1 MGGLRI
7 RNNTG
12 TAARCQQHTTI
23 PWEIHMNRIHT
34 ALTLTAA
41 LALGACA
48 PMAPG
53 AGMQHS
59 KDMQGMK
66 SMGMHQQSM
75 LPAAVQVPAGNHV
88 AMETVG
94 TGTIVYGCKAKKD
107 DAMAYE
113 WAFMGPDAQLTDRQ
127 GQRVG
132 RYYGPPATWEST
144 DGSKVTAT
152 QLAVAPAGMGN
163 IPMQLVRA
171 NPAMGQGRELPGRL
185 HLLARRPG
193 GVFAGQPTVQPQLKR
208 RPRAAAG
215 QRACLSLPHAPAK
228 TPAAGPALSL
238 LQGALLPCWRFQ
250 GRAGQ
255 VQMPGYF

>member
-1 MGGLRI
+1 
-7 RNNTG
+7 
-12 TAARCQQHTTI
+12 
-23 PWEIHMNRIHT
+23 MNRIHT

-53 AGMQHS
+53 AGMQHG
-59 KDMQGMK
+59 KDMQGMQN
-66 SMGMHQQSM
+66 MAMQQSM

-113 WAFMGPDAQLTDRQ
+113 WVFMGPDAQLTDSQ

-132 RYYGPPATWEST
+132 RYFGPPATWEST

-163 IPMQLVRA
+163 IPMQLVKA
-171 NPAMGQGRELPGRL
+171 NPAMGQGAMQGVTYIQRVAVQGGAAPMAPCNASSSGQQQTVNYQADYVFWHAAPGMSVDSNPL
-185 HLLARRPG
+185 YSKG
-193 GVFAGQPTVQPQLKR
+193 
-208 RPRAAAG
+208 
-215 QRACLSLPHAPAK
+215 
-228 TPAAGPALSL
+228 
-238 LQGALLPCWRFQ
+238 
-250 GRAGQ
+250 
-255 VQMPGYF
+255 